1 MGGMLPITAQAESGN
16 RDYLANGQ
24 PVTSSAGARYAM
36 QTMPGTAR
44 DPGFGVR
51 PAQGDNPAEFNRVGR
66 DYLGAMMRRYGD
78 PAMAWAAYNAGPGR
92 MDRAR
97 SRGSNWLSG
106 LPAETQSYVR
116 RNVGR
121 LGGR

>member
-1 MGGMLPITAQAESGN
+1 MASITARAESGN

-24 PVTSSAGARYAM
+24 PVTSPRGARYGM
-36 QTMPGTAR
+36 QTMPNTAR

-66 DYLGAMMRRYGD
+66 EYLAAMMRRYND

-97 SRGSNWLSG
+97 SLGSNWLSAM
-106 LPAETQSYVR
+106 PAETQSYVR
-116 RNVGR
+116 RNVR
-121 LGGR
+121 SLGGM